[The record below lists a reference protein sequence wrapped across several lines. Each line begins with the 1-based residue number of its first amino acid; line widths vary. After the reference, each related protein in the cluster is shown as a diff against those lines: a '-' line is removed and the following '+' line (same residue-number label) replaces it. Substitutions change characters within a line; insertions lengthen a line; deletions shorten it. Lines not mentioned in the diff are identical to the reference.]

1 MQKPP
6 MPPMPPMPAA
16 APAMVEENVTMTI
29 NRSDFDRIHGMV
41 KDLAA
46 ALDEFAATESSMGA
60 EMPEMETPLGEDADL
75 AAFAQELN
83 TRSKV

>member
-1 MQKPP
+1 MTKPP

-16 APAMVEENVTMTI
+16 PAMVEENGTMTI

-60 EMPEMETPLGEDADL
+60 EMPEMEAPIGEDADL

-83 TRSKV
+83 TRGKM